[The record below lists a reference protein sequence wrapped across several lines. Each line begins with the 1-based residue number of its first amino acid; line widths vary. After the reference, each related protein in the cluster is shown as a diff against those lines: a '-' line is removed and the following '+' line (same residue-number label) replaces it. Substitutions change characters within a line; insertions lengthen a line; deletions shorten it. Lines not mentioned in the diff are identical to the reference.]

1 MKYNPAIVPLSI
13 APKRISYDWNDVY
26 FLAQSLGDEFSSVR
40 VVTLCSYVMNCI
52 NEDAVQK
59 VLIKYPNWG
68 YVSNKRAE
76 NLLRKTERELV
87 YAKDHF
93 ARECIKVQEDG
104 SLLVV
109 IDIEDVNGDSAIDRT
124 LQLISMYT
132 EYGNDQYFGLPK
144 KIPTSFFENM
154 LVALDEVDE

>member
-1 MKYNPAIVPLSI
+1 MKYNPAIVPLSVT
-13 APKRISYDWNDVY
+13 PKRISYDWNDVY
-26 FLAQSLGDEFSSVR
+26 FLAQSIGEEFSTVR
-40 VVTLCSYVMNCI
+40 IISLCSYTMNCI
-52 NEDAVQK
+52 NEDAVQR

-76 NLLRKTERELV
+76 NLLRKTEREMV
-87 YAKDHF
+87 YAKEHY

-104 SLLVV
+104 SLMVV
-109 IDIEDVNGDSAIDRT
+109 IDVEDVTSDEAIERT

-132 EYGNDQYFGLPK
+132 DYGNDQFFGLPK
-144 KIPTSFFENM
+144 KIPTSFFEKT